1 MVVLR
6 RGLARNGGSL
16 VVMDEILEPKEV
28 AKLLKV
34 NHRTVVRWAEQGK
47 LPGFKL
53 GDLWRFRRE
62 AIEEHIRQ
70 LEKGMATFTGASP
83 EDEKTTSKDD
93 SDTLPSDSN
102 NQDKADKS

>member
-1 MVVLR
+1 
-6 RGLARNGGSL
+6 
-16 VVMDEILEPKEV
+16 MDEILEPKEV

-70 LEKGMATFTGASP
+70 LEKGRRTSTDASP
-83 EDEKTTSKDD
+83 QAEKSVAEGS
-93 SDTLPSDSN
+93 SDTPPSVNDH
-102 NQDKADKS
+102 QDKADTI

>member
-1 MVVLR
+1 
-6 RGLARNGGSL
+6 
-16 VVMDEILEPKEV
+16 MDEILDAKEV
-28 AKLLKV
+28 AKMLKV

-70 LEKGMATFTGASP
+70 LEKGTKTFTDASP
-83 EDEKTTSKDD
+83 HNEKPAPEDA
-93 SDTLPSDSN
+93 SDSTPR
-102 NQDKADKS
+102 NQDKADQS

>member
-1 MVVLR
+1 
-6 RGLARNGGSL
+6 
-16 VVMDEILEPKEV
+16 MDELLEPKEV

-70 LEKGMATFTGASP
+70 LEKGKMPLADVSPQEEHPTTKKSTPEAHSASP
-83 EDEKTTSKDD
+83 PSE
-93 SDTLPSDSN
+93 SD
-102 NQDKADKS
+102 NQDKANKR